1 MSLVVGDQ
9 DDQRRESK
17 KEKLYEFAQAS
28 GILYGALAQL
38 EVPSTDTLT
47 PVAGRR
53 SPVTTRW
60 NHELF
65 RTSNILSLPTHANPL
80 ISDKSVPVTALGNQ
94 VAVQEICG
102 CCSHSCLN
110 NQPLRISTW
119 RSDTPLQMAQ
129 LRSWVQT
136 PAAHWSRQIPTA
148 PQNPIMYVRTPV
160 QHMTYS
166 SYGADGSAIGGSA
179 SGCSA
184 SGCAAH
190 APSSATL
197 DLCRWVEA
205 KVCSE
210 HSGCQCS
217 AQGSGGERWSP
228 TGEKRQPL
236 IEGRAPTEN
245 GVETMKP
252 SDFKSMWD
260 WNLFELFDR
269 FNFFPVPFSL
279 YLGVLVACFWSG
291 PGIFICIA
299 RHQQSIVVIDLRGE
313 DRAAGT
319 IAGALPIPALEFL
332 KDLQQWCA
340 EF

>member
-53 SPVTTRW
+53 SLQDETTSCS
-60 NHELF
+60 ELQ
-65 RTSNILSLPTHANPL
+65 TSWVCQTHANPL

-148 PQNPIMYVRTPV
+148 PQNPIMYVQTPV

-260 WNLFELFDR
+260 WNLFELFDW

-319 IAGALPIPALEFL
+319 IAGALPTPALEFL